1 MRSLMTERDV
11 YKLIQG
17 DWVVKAFY
25 TFNHQNY
32 ICFVQEY
39 LQGGD
44 LQGILE
50 ETGCF
55 EESVAQFYFAEL
67 VLAVESLHELGIV
80 HRDLKP
86 DNILVDDTG
95 HIRLT
100 DFGLSEVGFAN
111 RRNLSPSLGSLI
123 IKENT
128 SEGLFAKEGSISL
141 FEKTDFQGNT
151 SISQSFLTA
160 GKNSTGGSQSFQ
172 NFDLENNE
180 SFSPNHSISTSIQ
193 GTEFGLKKNK
203 KDEEV
208 VFPFLATQ
216 EERSNWIQKKPQNNQ
231 NLLRKEKH
239 RIVGTP
245 DYIAPEIVKGEDCND
260 KAIDLWSLGVI
271 LYEFIVGVPPFH
283 DETIDKIFTNIV
295 KKNMQWPNIGYE
307 EDCMTPEAADL
318 IGKLLNCNPD
328 ERTSISE
335 IKEHAFFKG
344 KNKLFYKKRF

>member
-1 MRSLMTERDV
+1 MTERDV

-55 EESVAQFYFAEL
+55 EESVARFYFAEL

-95 HIRLT
+95 HIKLT

-111 RRNLSPSLGSLI
+111 RRNLSPSIGSLV
-123 IKENT
+123 IKESK
-128 SEGLFAKEGSISL
+128 SEGLESLSLFAKTE
-141 FEKTDFQGNT
+141 FQGNT
-151 SISQSFLTA
+151 SISQSFFTA

-172 NFDLENNE
+172 NIDSENLDKDVSNV
-180 SFSPNHSISTSIQ
+180 TSIQ
-193 GTEFGLKKNK
+193 GAEFGLKKNK
-203 KDEEV
+203 KDEEI

-216 EERSNWIQKKPQNNQ
+216 EERSNWIRKKPQNNQ

-283 DETIDKIFTNIV
+283 DETIDKIFTNIIQ
-295 KKNMQWPNIGYE
+295 KNMQWPNIGYE

-318 IGKLLNCNPD
+318 IGRLLNCNPD
-328 ERTSISE
+328 ERISISE

-344 KNKLFYKKRF
+344 KNSY